1 MFTNLRTALDRRRQS
16 VLEAEHVAY
25 TQNWTAFH
33 ESLQIAYDKC
43 APAAERD
50 HHWRVARLAIR
61 KRREIELAADSACRR
76 ETLNRWRDRP
86 GSLIP

>member
-1 MFTNLRTALDRRRQS
+1 MLTYFRTALHRRRQS
-16 VLEAEHVAY
+16 VLEAERIACMKD
-25 TQNWTAFH
+25 WAAFH
-33 ESLQIAYDKC
+33 GSLQIAYDERV
-43 APAAERD
+43 PAANRD

-61 KRREIELAADSACRR
+61 KRREVELADSACRR